1 MKTTGNKKKILIL
14 DKNSRMLSVIDDIM
28 HYGDFD
34 VHLTY
39 DPNAV
44 YDKAKLIHPD
54 LIILE
59 YLLLDMDCALVCQDF
74 KQDEQLKGVPIIV
87 VTAFK
92 TKKAQQESYKCDAL
106 FIKPLDMELLAS
118 RMQYLMAS

>member
-1 MKTTGNKKKILIL
+1 MKTTGSKKKILIL

-28 HYGDFD
+28 YYGNFD

-39 DPNAV
+39 DPNAI
-44 YDKAKLIHPD
+44 YDKAKVIHPD
-54 LIILE
+54 LIILD

-74 KQDEQLKGVPIIV
+74 KDDEQLRQVPIIV

-92 TKKAQQESYKCDAL
+92 SKKAELESYKCDAL
-106 FIKPLDMELLAS
+106 FVKPLDMELLAS
-118 RMQYLMAS
+118 RMEYLMAS

>member
-1 MKTTGNKKKILIL
+1 MKTTGTKKKILIL

-28 HYGDFD
+28 YYGDFD

-39 DPNAV
+39 DPDAI
-44 YDKAKLIHPD
+44 YDKAKVINPD

-59 YLLLDMDCALVCQDF
+59 YLLLDTDCALVCQDF
-74 KQDEQLKGVPIIV
+74 KDDEQLKGVPIIV

>member
-1 MKTTGNKKKILIL
+1 MKTTANKKKILIL

-44 YDKAKLIHPD
+44 YHKAKLIHPD

-59 YLLLDMDCALVCQDF
+59 YLLLDVDCALVCRDF
-74 KQDEQLKGVPIIV
+74 KEDEQLKGVPIIV
-87 VTAFK
+87 VTDFK
-92 TKKAQQESYKCDAL
+92 TKKAQQESYECDAL
-106 FIKPLDMELLAS
+106 FVKPLDMELLAS

>member
-1 MKTTGNKKKILIL
+1 MKTTANKKKILIL

-28 HYGDFD
+28 YYGDFD

-74 KQDEQLKGVPIIV
+74 KEDEQLKGVPIIV

-106 FIKPLDMELLAS
+106 FVKPLDMELLAS

>member
-28 HYGDFD
+28 YYGDFD

-39 DPNAV
+39 DPNAI

-74 KQDEQLKGVPIIV
+74 KEDEQLKGVPIIV

-92 TKKAQQESYKCDAL
+92 TKKAQLESYKCDAL
-106 FIKPLDMELLAS
+106 FVKPLDMELLAS

>member
-1 MKTTGNKKKILIL
+1 MKTTGTKKKILIL
-14 DKNSRMLSVIDDIM
+14 DKNSRMLSVIDEIM
-28 HYGDFD
+28 YYGDFD

-39 DPNAV
+39 DPDAI
-44 YDKAKLIHPD
+44 YDKAKVINPD

-59 YLLLDMDCALVCQDF
+59 YLLLDTDCALVCQDF
-74 KQDEQLKGVPIIV
+74 KDDEQLKGVPIIV